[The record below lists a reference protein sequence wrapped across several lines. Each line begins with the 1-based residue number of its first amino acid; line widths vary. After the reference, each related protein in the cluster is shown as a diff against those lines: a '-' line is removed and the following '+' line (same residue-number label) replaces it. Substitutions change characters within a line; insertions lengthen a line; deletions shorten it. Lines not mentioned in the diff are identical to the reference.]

1 MPSWTGIIVRQD
13 SDAESVFFVNYIL
26 YLLYNGEYWLYYC

>member
-13 SDAESVFFVNYIL
+13 SDAASVFSANYIL